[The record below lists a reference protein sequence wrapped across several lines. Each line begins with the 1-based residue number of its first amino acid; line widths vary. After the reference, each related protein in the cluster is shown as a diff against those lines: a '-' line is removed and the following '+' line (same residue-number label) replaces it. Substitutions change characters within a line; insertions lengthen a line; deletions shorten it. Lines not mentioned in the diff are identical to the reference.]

1 MNLLKELAGELLG
14 TFILVLVGCGS
25 VAVAVLYFP
34 LDLWHVALVW
44 SLGVAFAIYVTR
56 GFSSSHLNPAVT
68 LAMVLAKKCEWKK
81 MPAYFLAQLAGAML
95 AAFLLLCIIN
105 NDLATY
111 EIAKGIVRGDA
122 SSYHSAV
129 MFGEFFPN
137 PGYENILQVSH
148 FKACIAEGLGTFA
161 LVFIIF
167 ILTAK
172 QRGIDSIIPLLIG
185 LTVGAIILVVAPYT
199 QAGLNPARDFG
210 PRLVAY
216 FGGWGNAAFPSITW
230 SFLTV
235 YIISPFIGGLLA
247 FLSFSLFYSGN
258 SFFRARYY

>member
-1 MNLLKELAGELLG
+1 MNLVKELAGELIG
-14 TFILVLVGCGS
+14 TFILVLIGCGS

-34 LDLWHVALVW
+34 LELWHVALVW
-44 SLGVAFAIYVTR
+44 SLGVALAIYVTR

-68 LAMVLAKKCEWKK
+68 FAMVLAKKCEWKK
-81 MPAYFLAQLAGAML
+81 MPAYFLAQLGGAML
-95 AAFLLLCIIN
+95 AAFLLLCMIN
-105 NDLATY
+105 SDLATY
-111 EIAKGIVRGDA
+111 EIAEGIKRGDPH
-122 SSYHSAV
+122 SYHSAV

-148 FKACIAEGLGTFA
+148 LKACIAEGMGTFA
-161 LVFIIF
+161 LVFTIF

-216 FGGWGNAAFPSITW
+216 FGGWGNAAFPSIPW

-235 YIISPFIGGLLA
+235 YILSPLLGSVLA
-247 FLSFSLFYSGN
+247 YQVYNLIYK
-258 SFFRARYY
+258 RDTHIT

>member
-1 MNLLKELAGELLG
+1 MNVVKELAGELLG

-34 LDLWHVALVW
+34 LELWHVALVW
-44 SLGVAFAIYVTR
+44 SLGVALAIYVTR

-68 LAMVLAKKCEWKK
+68 FAMALAKKCEWKK
-81 MPAYFLAQLAGAML
+81 VPAYFLAQLGGAVL
-95 AAFLLLCIIN
+95 AAILLLCIIN
-105 NDLATY
+105 SDLATY
-111 EIAKGIVRGDA
+111 EIAEGIVRGDA
-122 SSYHSAV
+122 HSYHSAV

-137 PGYENILQVSH
+137 PGYENILQVSQ
-148 FKACIAEGLGTFA
+148 FKACIAEGMGTFV
-161 LVFIIF
+161 LVFSIF

-235 YIISPFIGGLLA
+235 YIVSPLLGSVLA
-247 FLSFSLFYSGN
+247 YQVYNLIYK
-258 SFFRARYY
+258 RDTHIT